1 MKLCDVVQFHSPLSG
16 GVKRYIGDKIR
27 FFAQAADGLEHEHM
41 VVVPSHR
48 DAVGIVGRSRVYEVR
63 SPRLLGSKSYRMLV
77 SARRLGA
84 IIDRERPDL
93 IEVGDPYRAA
103 WIAVREARRLNIPIV
118 AFYHSDYPRALGRT
132 IRRFA
137 GRVPEAALM
146 RVING
151 YLRSLYA
158 NMDATIVATAR
169 VERML
174 TRLGIRRLVRIPLGV
189 DPDAFRP
196 SRDRARLRRA
206 LGVGPDRTLLIY
218 VGRLA
223 REKNIDALV
232 EMMDLLPA
240 DRFSLLVMGD
250 GEKRRVVRGAARRRA
265 NIMWR
270 PYSEH
275 PARLSSV
282 YTAGDLFVHPS
293 ITETF
298 GLVSLEAQACGT
310 RVIPVRNGGAE
321 DTLRGEMPRIV
332 AAAPTAV
339 ALAEA
344 VRRGAA
350 LHETAHERRLRRER
364 IVRHFASDACC
375 RGLMALSRELH
386 EQREGAMQAAARAV
400 CAVRA
405 PRVSDAPVPVGV

>member
-16 GVKRYIGDKIR
+16 GVKRYIGDKVR
-27 FFAQAADGLEHEHM
+27 FFARAEDGRAHDH
-41 VVVPSHR
+41 VVVIPSHR
-48 DAVGIVGRSRVYEVR
+48 DAAGMVGRSRVYEVK

-77 SARRLGA
+77 SGRRLAA

-93 IEVGDPYRAA
+93 LEVGDPYRAA

-146 RVING
+146 RGING
-151 YLRSLYA
+151 YLRRLYA
-158 NMDATIVATAR
+158 NMDATLVATGR
-169 VERML
+169 VEWTL

-189 DPDAFRP
+189 DTEAFRP

-206 LGVGPDRTLLIY
+206 LGVGPDRTLLVY

-223 REKNIDALV
+223 REKSIDALL

-250 GEKRRVVRGAARRRA
+250 GEKRRAVCNAAQRRS

-282 YTAGDLFVHPS
+282 YAAGDLFVHPS

-310 RVIPVRNGGAE
+310 RVIPVRNGGVE
-321 DTLRGEMPRIV
+321 DTLRGETPRIV
-332 AAAPTAV
+332 AAAPTAD

-344 VRRGAA
+344 VLRGAA
-350 LHETAHERRLRRER
+350 LHEDADQRRLRRER
-364 IVRHFASDACC
+364 IVRRFASDTCC
-375 RGLMALSRELH
+375 RSLVTLCRELH
-386 EQREGAMQAAARAV
+386 ERREETVRAPA
-400 CAVRA
+400 CAVRLT
-405 PRVSDAPVPVGV
+405 RVADAPLSVGA